1 LFRRDEKYDWKDKR
15 VAVIGNG
22 ASGIQ
27 CVAAMHAQVSRL
39 VNYVRSPTWITPNI
53 NAEMTKT
60 GDNFAYTLEEQEQFK
75 NDPKEFFEFR
85 KEVENQ

>member
-1 LFRRDEKYDWKDKR
+1 M
-15 VAVIGNG
+15 AVIGNG